1 MEENKSNVVN
11 STKEKATAGLAKVVE
26 FIKQH
31 KNIVLGIVV
40 VLVAVILL
48 SSLFGGGKKG
58 VIKDYVKAYNKGNG
72 EKMMKLVDMAG
83 SAVYTEMVF
92 NDDDLED
99 FYEEY
104 KDYVK
109 SDEWKDAEEE
119 LDDFMEDAIDEI
131 EEPDDDEKIKIK
143 KFKDVKKEGK
153 NLWKIKVEV
162 EIDDDDKKLEF
173 YVMKKGLKYY
183 IVSSGI

>member
-1 MEENKSNVVN
+1 
-11 STKEKATAGLAKVVE
+11 
-26 FIKQH
+26 
-31 KNIVLGIVV
+31 
-40 VLVAVILL
+40 
-48 SSLFGGGKKG
+48 
-58 VIKDYVKAYNKGNG
+58 
-72 EKMMKLVDMAG
+72 MMKLVDMAG